1 MHRKTLSALYIVLL
15 LTLATLGVHN
25 QQQFR
30 LQHSLIQEKD
40 SQHQRLAELRGMAAS
55 ITSPLAVS
63 QWAASSGMIPATEAG
78 DFEQVTPL
86 TSPEPIPLESGLEV
100 RTVWR

>member
-15 LTLATLGVHN
+15 LCLATLGVHN
-25 QQQFR
+25 QSQFR
-30 LQHSLIQEKD
+30 LQQRLIQEKD
-40 SQHQRLAELRGMAAS
+40 LQHQRLAELRGQAAS

-63 QWAASSGMIPATEAG
+63 QWAAGKGMIPATEAG

-86 TSPEPIPLESGLEV
+86 ASPEHTPLESGLEV